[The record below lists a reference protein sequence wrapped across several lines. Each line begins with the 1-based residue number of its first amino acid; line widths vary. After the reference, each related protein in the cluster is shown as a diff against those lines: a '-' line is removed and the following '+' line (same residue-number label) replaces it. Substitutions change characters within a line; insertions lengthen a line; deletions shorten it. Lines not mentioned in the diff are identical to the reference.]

1 MDKDNTTAH
10 VSNEYDEQIRN
21 TIPYY
26 DAIHKETIELVR
38 AYCPGPE
45 IWLDTGC
52 GTGTLIA
59 KVYEE
64 FPGTEFYLTDPSAA
78 MLEKAKEK
86 MDEKKYKRIH
96 FLPLSG
102 SESLEWKEKE
112 RPDVITAIQ
121 AHHYFDRE
129 GRKRAVKNC
138 YSILKDK
145 GLFITFENIRPASPA
160 AVDLGMKRW
169 KAFQIERGKTSSA
182 VEAHLARFD
191 REFFPVTIKEHLDLL
206 NDTGFKTVEL
216 FWYSVMQA
224 GFYAIKLILNKYQ
237 KINR

>member
-1 MDKDNTTAH
+1 MDKDNSTAH
-10 VSNEYDEQIRN
+10 VSSEYDEQIRK

-26 DAIHKETIELVR
+26 DAIHTETIELVK
-38 AYCPGPE
+38 AYCPSPE

-52 GTGTLIA
+52 GTGTLIMQA
-59 KVYEE
+59 YGQ
-64 FPGTEFYLTDPSAA
+64 FHSTEFYLSDPSAA

-86 MDEKKYKRIH
+86 IDKRRYKRIH

-112 RPDVITAIQ
+112 KPDVITAVQ

-138 YSILKDK
+138 YSMLKEK
-145 GLFITFENIRPASPA
+145 GLFITFENIRPSSSPSI
-160 AVDLGMKRW
+160 DLGMKRW
-169 KAFQIERGKTSSA
+169 KNFQLEKGRPVSA
-182 VEAHLARFD
+182 VEAHMVRFD
-191 REFFPVTIKEHLDLL
+191 REYFPITVREHLDLL
-206 NDTGFKTVEL
+206 NDTGFRTVEL

-224 GFYAIKLILNKYQ
+224 GFYAVK
-237 KINR
+237 